1 MDRRET
7 ELVLLLL
14 LACAGG
20 ILAAVFGQWLFVG
33 IFAAEVGWTAFLM
46 TVLLRDWF

>member
-1 MDRRET
+1 MGRRET

-14 LACAGG
+14 ACASG

-33 IFAAEVGWTAFLM
+33 IFTAEIGWAAFLM
-46 TVLLRDWF
+46 TVLLRDW